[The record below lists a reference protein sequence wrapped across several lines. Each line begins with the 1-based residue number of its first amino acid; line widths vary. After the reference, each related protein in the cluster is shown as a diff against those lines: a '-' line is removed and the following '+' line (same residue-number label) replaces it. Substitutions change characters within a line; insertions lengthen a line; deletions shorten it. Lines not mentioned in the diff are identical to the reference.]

1 MVTTFAA
8 HMTPYGCD
16 RTIFV
21 YLPDDWQTSGRRYPV
36 LYMFDGHNLFFDST
50 ATYGTCW
57 GLKEY
62 LDQRPDFI
70 VVAPDC
76 NHEGN
81 GRLVEYCPYDS
92 DWSDIH
98 HGTGKATMEWM
109 VGELKPTVDAAYP
122 TLPDREHTAIG
133 GSSMGGLM
141 SLFAV
146 SAYNSVFS
154 KAACLSPSVRFC
166 MEDMLADI
174 AAAAPMRDTRVYVS
188 WGENET
194 TTKAGLARYTNNAMC
209 VVRALLAAGAQVY
222 PYFQPEGA
230 HCEADW
236 CKQNPL
242 YFDFLFGEG

>member
-1 MVTTFAA
+1 
-8 HMTPYGCD
+8 
-16 RTIFV
+16 
-21 YLPDDWQTSGRRYPV
+21 
-36 LYMFDGHNLFFDST
+36 
-50 ATYGTCW
+50 
-57 GLKEY
+57 
-62 LDQRPDFI
+62 
-70 VVAPDC
+70 
-76 NHEGN
+76 
-81 GRLVEYCPYDS
+81 
-92 DWSDIH
+92 
-98 HGTGKATMEWM
+98 MEWM
-109 VGELKPTVDAAYP
+109 VGELKPTIDAAYP

>member
-1 MVTTFAA
+1 
-8 HMTPYGCD
+8 
-16 RTIFV
+16 
-21 YLPDDWQTSGRRYPV
+21 
-36 LYMFDGHNLFFDST
+36 
-50 ATYGTCW
+50 
-57 GLKEY
+57 
-62 LDQRPDFI
+62 
-70 VVAPDC
+70 
-76 NHEGN
+76 
-81 GRLVEYCPYDS
+81 
-92 DWSDIH
+92 
-98 HGTGKATMEWM
+98 
-109 VGELKPTVDAAYP
+109 
-122 TLPDREHTAIG
+122 
-133 GSSMGGLM
+133 MGGLM